1 MREKL
6 QTDFERL
13 LASYLH
19 DPKEENLYG
28 VQQLNKWIMDQ
39 KIPPDEVLNHY
50 IETLKKLI
58 PDLHSDVKTSFD
70 LLLEVMVGYGVQY
83 RVDKNIA
90 TRHQE
95 LEDEIEVAVHLQRTL
110 LPESPPPL
118 EGVDLGVASYASKTM
133 SGDYYNFVQY
143 GDGVLGI
150 AIADIIGKGI
160 PAALCMSMIKYSMD
174 DMDYYQPKPS
184 EILQE
189 LNTVVERNILP
200 NMFITM
206 VYGVYDSLNHSF
218 RYATAGHEP
227 GFIYRADTGQFED
240 MDTQGLVLGVT
251 SHVEYP
257 EFQLHLAEGDVIIL
271 LTDGVTE
278 TRFDGE
284 FIERS
289 DFCELAKKYLH
300 LPAQEIAEKVYKRIY
315 ELSGYQM
322 LDDQTIMVI
331 KREGKNKL

>member
-1 MREKL
+1 MKTKL
-6 QTDFERL
+6 QTEFELL
-13 LASYLH
+13 LASYLR
-19 DPKEENLYG
+19 DPKEEHLYG
-28 VQQLNKWIMDQ
+28 VQQLNKWIMEQ
-39 KIPPDEVLNHY
+39 KVPPDEVLNLH
-50 IETLKKLI
+50 IETLKRLI
-58 PDLHSDVKTSFD
+58 PDLHPDVKTSFD
-70 LLLEVMVGYGVQY
+70 FLLEVMVGYGVQY
-83 RVDKNIA
+83 QDATNIA

-95 LEDEIEVAVHLQRTL
+95 LEDEIEVAVHLQNTL
-110 LPESPPPL
+110 LPQSPPPL
-118 EGVDLGVASYASKTM
+118 QGVDLGVASYASKQM

-143 GDGVLGI
+143 GDEILGI

-174 DMDYYQPKPS
+174 DMDHHQPEPS

-227 GFIYRADTGQFED
+227 GFIYRAATGQFED
-240 MDTQGLVLGVT
+240 METQGLVLGVT
-251 SHVEYP
+251 SHVTYP
-257 EFQLHLAEGDVIIL
+257 EFQLDLAEGDCIIL

-278 TRFDGE
+278 SRFDGE
-284 FIERS
+284 FIERA
-289 DFCELAKKYLH
+289 DFCELVRDYLH

-331 KREGKNKL
+331 KRVG

>member
-1 MREKL
+1 MKTKL
-6 QTDFERL
+6 QTEFELL
-13 LASYLH
+13 LAEYLR
-19 DPKEENLYG
+19 DPKEEHLYG
-28 VQQLNKWIMDQ
+28 VQQLNKWIMEQ
-39 KIPPDEVLNHY
+39 KIPPDEVLNLH
-50 IETLKKLI
+50 IETLKSLI
-58 PDLHSDVKTSFD
+58 PDLHPEVKTSFD
-70 LLLEVMVGYGVQY
+70 FLLEVMVGYGVQY
-83 RVDKNIA
+83 QESTNIA

-95 LEDEIEVAVHLQRTL
+95 LEDEIEVAVHLQNTL
-110 LPESPPPL
+110 LPQSPPPL
-118 EGVDLGVASYASKTM
+118 QGVDLGVVSYASKQM

-143 GDGVLGI
+143 GDGILGI

-174 DMDYYQPKPS
+174 DMDHHQPEPS

-227 GFIYRADTGQFED
+227 GFIYRASTGQFED

-251 SHVEYP
+251 SHVTYP
-257 EFQLHLAEGDVIIL
+257 EFKLDLAEGDVIIL

-278 TRFDGE
+278 SRFDGE
-284 FIERS
+284 IIERA
-289 DFCELAKKYLH
+289 DFCELVRDYLH
-300 LPAQEIAEKVYKRIY
+300 LSAQEIAEKVYKRIY

-331 KREGKNKL
+331 KRVG